1 MQDYQRQEF
10 VARERILRP
19 DVFGVTLEQAR
30 LLDMV
35 SNAPMYINKTPQ
47 VDLKPSAR
55 VDVYLPDVAIEEL
68 ENFVGDHL
76 TDLGDWDLDDL
87 KFFHSLSLNGIAVR
101 TKSSEAT
108 LKTRDSIVCGRF
120 PEFDDTLSM
129 SSDSNDDC
137 LDNTDQMV
145 FGQVLYIAVLGGV
158 CLCNVDWFQSIPEVV
173 TQDQRNGCD
182 IVKVYVGRKRNNL
195 MNNWIRADCLSFQ
208 QHVVI
213 GALENGK
220 DAHLFARI

>member
-35 SNAPMYINKTPQ
+35 NNAPMYVNKTPQ

-55 VDVYLPDVAIEEL
+55 VDVRLPPVAVEEL
-68 ENFVGDHL
+68 ENFVDDHL
-76 TDLGDWDLDDL
+76 YDLGEWHLDDL

-120 PEFDDTLSM
+120 PEFDDASSM
-129 SSDSNDDC
+129 SSDSNDC
-137 LDNTDQMV
+137 SDNTDQMV
-145 FGQVLYIAVLGGV
+145 YILPCLGV
-158 CLCNVDWFQSIPEVV
+158 S
-173 TQDQRNGCD
+173 
-182 IVKVYVGRKRNNL
+182 
-195 MNNWIRADCLSFQ
+195 A
-208 QHVVI
+208 
-213 GALENGK
+213 
-220 DAHLFARI
+220 FAT